1 MDQKAFF
8 EQAQQIG
15 SEWFKLVTEQTQR
28 FTVALGEAEKLE
40 KRAMAQ
46 AVSAIEESGR
56 VAKEA
61 LAASEQLTAQ
71 WRKSAQDAAQRA
83 VELFTPSTTPTA
95 TSRKS

>member
-15 SEWFKLVTEQTQR
+15 NEWLKLVTEQTQR
-28 FTVALGEAEKLE
+28 FTSALGEVEKLE

-56 VAKEA
+56 VAKET
-61 LAASEQLTAQ
+61 LAASEQFTAQ
-71 WRKSAQDAAQRA
+71 WRKSAQEAAQKTVA
-83 VELFTPSTTPTA
+83 LLTPKA
-95 TSRKS
+95 

>member
-8 EQAQQIG
+8 EQAQQFG
-15 SEWFKLVTEQTQR
+15 NEWLKLVTEQTQR

-61 LAASEQLTAQ
+61 LVASEQLTAQ

-83 VELFTPSTTPTA
+83 VELFTTTTPPA
-95 TSRKS
+95 TSSRKA